1 MERLLARLERRFGA
15 YAVENLIL
23 YIVGGMA
30 IVWILAQAKP
40 EFIGRL
46 TLDMRAVGHRQPW
59 RLVTFLFVPP
69 DRSPFWILVNL
80 YFTWWVGSSLEQ
92 QWGAFKFNAYVFLS
106 AVATIVAATIV
117 ASVPGLYAGP
127 ATNAW
132 LLGVDGSLLIAL
144 ATVSPNEEIL
154 LSFVLPIR
162 LKWVGVLAAV
172 LAGYMFLTSPWGARA
187 SILAALAVYALFF
200 AEHWMRALQ
209 QEKVLARQS
218 ARRASLAGADTSTR
232 GKALGER
239 VCAICG
245 AREADGADIRVC
257 SCEKC
262 GRQPRSLCLEHARNH

>member
-30 IVWILAQAKP
+30 IVWILAQARH
-40 EFIGRL
+40 EVIGRL
-46 TLDMRAVGHRQPW
+46 TLDIHAVRRGELW
-59 RLVTFLFVPP
+59 RLVTFLFIPP

-92 QWGAFKFNAYVFLS
+92 QWGAFKFDLYVLLS
-106 AVATIVAATIV
+106 VLATIAAAVIV
-117 ASVPGLYAGP
+117 AIIPGLYAAP
-127 ATNAW
+127 ASNVW
-132 LLGVDGSLLIAL
+132 VLGVDGSLLVAL

-162 LKWVGVLAAV
+162 LKWVGILAAA
-172 LAGYMFLTSPWGARA
+172 LAGYVFISSSWAGRA
-187 SILAALAVYALFF
+187 SILAAFAVYALFF
-200 AEHWMRALQ
+200 AEHWVRALQ
-209 QEKVLARQS
+209 HQQVLARQS
-218 ARRASLAGADTSTR
+218 ARRASFEEPSGQGR
-232 GKALGER
+232 ALGQR

-262 GRQPRSLCLEHARNH
+262 GGQPRSLCLEHARNH